1 MRYKSK
7 LLFGILTLFLLTGCT
22 ANYNVEIY
30 NEKVKVNGKV
40 LEANKNKWDE
50 VVEIVDSSPFENSTP
65 SVYED
70 LVDGNQ
76 KFTYRQLIDNQFK
89 LDVTLKPLV
98 GLSKINNPWQLGLKF
113 KRSYKLYGDNSDSL
127 LSVAGPSVCYDNF
140 NVTVDE
146 ENNNIIISTSSKNKC
161 FDMYK
166 NLDSITVKLK
176 TNHKVVNSTA
186 DEVDLHTYIWK
197 LTRENSN
204 DKPLQI
210 TLKRNE
216 YVFNYDNRL
225 VKLVGFSA
233 FLAFIIVLF
242 YKLGIII
249 YNFKVRRRNKI

>member
-1 MRYKSK
+1 
-7 LLFGILTLFLLTGCT
+7 
-22 ANYNVEIY
+22 
-30 NEKVKVNGKV
+30 
-40 LEANKNKWDE
+40 
-50 VVEIVDSSPFENSTP
+50 
-65 SVYED
+65 
-70 LVDGNQ
+70 
-76 KFTYRQLIDNQFK
+76 
-89 LDVTLKPLV
+89 
-98 GLSKINNPWQLGLKF
+98 
-113 KRSYKLYGDNSDSL
+113 
-127 LSVAGPSVCYDNF
+127 
-140 NVTVDE
+140 